1 MRIVNSAN
9 PEGLG
14 INFIHR
20 RQDSN
25 RACSRVL
32 PTWYLAFSFF
42 DKSYIEIAQVGWS
55 QRKVFLRCAIY
66 RLLNLLKVWHKK
78 LHGVC
83 SKNISSAFKS
93 CTLIAWSAPL
103 LKISSSVSPSITKS
117 QSNPVS
123 RQISLNN
130 TAARQ

>member
-42 DKSYIEIAQVGWS
+42 DKSYIEIAQVG
-55 QRKVFLRCAIY
+55 
-66 RLLNLLKVWHKK
+66 
-78 LHGVC
+78 
-83 SKNISSAFKS
+83 
-93 CTLIAWSAPL
+93 
-103 LKISSSVSPSITKS
+103 
-117 QSNPVS
+117 
-123 RQISLNN
+123 
-130 TAARQ
+130 